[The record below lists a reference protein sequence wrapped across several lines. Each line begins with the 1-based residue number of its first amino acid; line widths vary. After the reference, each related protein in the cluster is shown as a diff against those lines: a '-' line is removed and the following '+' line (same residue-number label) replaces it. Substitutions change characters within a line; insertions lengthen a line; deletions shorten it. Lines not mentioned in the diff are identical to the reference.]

1 MESRASSSGPWATLF
16 SYGWRILLPAALF
29 MLAALVLAELRDVHA
44 TDLLR
49 DTTALLDGPG
59 YTGFFS
65 TAGIALWAASAAM
78 CLLALSTHD
87 TGDAKRLLLAGA
99 VASLVLGIDDAYLGH
114 ETIKN
119 TIGIPSI
126 ITIGAYGLMVL
137 YLFWRSREHL
147 MKRPDLII
155 LVAGVVMLALS
166 VLLDAAGEA
175 DLPTPPLS
183 EIFEDVFKFLGI
195 VTWTSFFGRVAR
207 GAVMEPHEREVE
219 TSV

>member
-1 MESRASSSGPWATLF
+1 
-16 SYGWRILLPAALF
+16 
-29 MLAALVLAELRDVHA
+29 
-44 TDLLR
+44 
-49 DTTALLDGPG
+49 
-59 YTGFFS
+59 
-65 TAGIALWAASAAM
+65 
-78 CLLALSTHD
+78 
-87 TGDAKRLLLAGA
+87 
-99 VASLVLGIDDAYLGH
+99 
-114 ETIKN
+114 
-119 TIGIPSI
+119 
-126 ITIGAYGLMVL
+126 VL